1 MSGIRFDLL
10 RANGETEN
18 LAAFAVDGLPFI
30 DLVFQLR
37 YRMWLEVGDE
47 LRLSFD
53 IPVISRISGTGLIDT
68 EMFRYTEDWQYST
81 GGLTGCMA
89 VTHFRFT
96 KIGESAWIELLD
108 EIPAGLYV
116 PDATKAEKIR

>member
-30 DLVFQLR
+30 DLVFKLR
-37 YRMWLEVGDE
+37 RETWLDSGDE

-53 IPVISRISGTGLIDT
+53 VPIVSRVVAPGLIDT
-68 EMFRYTEDWQYST
+68 ETFRYTEDWQYST
-81 GGLTGCMA
+81 GELTGHRI